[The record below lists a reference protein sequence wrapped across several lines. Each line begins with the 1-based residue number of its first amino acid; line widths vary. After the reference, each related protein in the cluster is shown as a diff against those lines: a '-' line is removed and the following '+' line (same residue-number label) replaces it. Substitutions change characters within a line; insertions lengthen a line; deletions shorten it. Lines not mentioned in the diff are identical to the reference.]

1 MLDAISKT
9 DFNHLLIIQKKKKNV
24 LNHFISIPKSK
35 IISILVLQTLKLSKL
50 DYKESQ
56 SHQNTRLNGA
66 FDCLK
71 EMQDVG

>member
-35 IISILVLQTLKLSKL
+35 IISILVL
-50 DYKESQ
+50 
-56 SHQNTRLNGA
+56 
-66 FDCLK
+66 
-71 EMQDVG
+71 